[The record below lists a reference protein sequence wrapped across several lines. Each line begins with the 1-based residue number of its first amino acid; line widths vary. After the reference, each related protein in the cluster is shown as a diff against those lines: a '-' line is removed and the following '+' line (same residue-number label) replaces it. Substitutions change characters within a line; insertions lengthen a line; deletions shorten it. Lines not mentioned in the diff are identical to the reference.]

1 MNRFLKQSLA
11 AALITAAG
19 ISAALA
25 HGFTVGELKIGHPW
39 AKPTVAGATVGG
51 GYLKVTNEGKTDDRL
66 VSVTT
71 DRAPMAQLHEMKIEN
86 DVMKMREVEG
96 GIAIPAGQTVELKP
110 GGLHVMFMNLPQPF
124 VEGEKIKAKLT
135 FEKAGSVD
143 VEFVVQKPKAEE
155 GMGDHSE
162 HKKP

>member
-1 MNRFLKQSLA
+1 MNRFLKHSLA

-96 GIAIPAGQTVELKP
+96 GVAIPAGQTVELKP
-110 GGLHVMFMNLPQPF
+110 GGLHVMFMNLTQPF

-135 FEKAGSVD
+135 FEKAGPVE
-143 VEFVVQKPKAEE
+143 VEFVVQKPKADDA
-155 GMGDHSE
+155 MGDHSE
-162 HKKP
+162 HAKP